1 MTKEPQ
7 ENEGN
12 LLIVEAVCQPPSKNI
27 FKVNR
32 GQNNLSIYLDRELD
46 R

>member
-12 LLIVEAVCQPPSKNI
+12 LLIVEAVCQPPLKNI

-32 GQNNLSIYLDRELD
+32 GHLDLYLDR
-46 R
+46 